1 MDKGLYDWMTANNVA
16 TFKVFTTTDPTGLEN
31 GWRSLYDVSIDA
43 VIFFDGMTFV
53 VFLNDDVPLIT
64 TAIINPM
71 RVSGMEVKQH
81 RMNQLQSWLDSVAG
95 IKLVGYGSTKFD
107 GPVLLREHYLDIK
120 HQDVLN
126 IVGEATEVHY
136 GDFPRRIE
144 LQELAY
150 LQGPF
155 SKTRHVFSYLSSP
168 LSMISNWRNGWVRTA
183 IKELCGEVEMLAGL
197 YKHMMVSEALTI
209 RDERTHRKVEI
220 PFRIDRDSDRIE
232 IGPMEE
238 E

>member
-1 MDKGLYDWMTANNVA
+1 MDKSLYDWMLANNIA

-31 GWRSLYDVSIDA
+31 GWRSLHDVSIDA
-43 VIFFDGMTFV
+43 VIFFD
-53 VFLNDDVPLIT
+53 
-64 TAIINPM
+64 
-71 RVSGMEVKQH
+71 
-81 RMNQLQSWLDSVAG
+81 
-95 IKLVGYGSTKFD
+95 GYGSTKFD

-144 LQELAY
+144 LHELAY

-197 YKHMMVSEALTI
+197 YKHMMVSEVLTI
-209 RDERTHRKVEI
+209 RDERTQRKVEI
-220 PFRIDRDSDRIE
+220 PFRIDRPSDRIE

>member
-1 MDKGLYDWMTANNVA
+1 MDRGLYDWMTANNVA
-16 TFKVFTTTDPTGLEN
+16 TFKVFTTTDPTGLKR
-31 GWRSLYDVSIDA
+31 GWRSLYDVKIDA
-43 VIFFDGMTFV
+43 VIFFDGSIFV
-53 VFLNDDVPLIT
+53 AFLNDDVQIR
-64 TAIINPM
+64 PM
-71 RVSGMEVKQH
+71 EVLGMEVKQH

-107 GPVLLREHYLDIK
+107 GPVLLREHHLDIK

-155 SKTRHVFSYLSSP
+155 SKTRHVFSYLSGP
-168 LSMISNWRNGWVRTA
+168 LSMISKWRNGWVRTA

-197 YKHMMVSEALTI
+197 YKHIMVSEVLTI
-209 RDERTHRKVEI
+209 RDERTQRKVEI
-220 PFRIDRDSDRIE
+220 PFRIDRPSDRIE

>member
-16 TFKVFTTTDPTGLEN
+16 TFKVFTTTDPTGLKN
-31 GWRSLYDVSIDA
+31 GWRSLHDVNIDA
-43 VIFFDGMTFV
+43 VIFFDGRTFV
-53 VFLNDDVPLIT
+53 VFLDDQVQIKRMEVL
-64 TAIINPM
+64 
-71 RVSGMEVKQH
+71 GMEVKQH

-95 IKLVGYGSTKFD
+95 IKLVGFGSTKFD

-155 SKTRHVFSYLSSP
+155 SKTRHIFSYLSSP

-197 YKHMMVSEALTI
+197 YKHIMVNEVLTI

-220 PFRIDRDSDRIE
+220 PFRIDRASDRIE

>member
-16 TFKVFTTTDPTGLEN
+16 TFKVFTTTDPTGLKN
-31 GWRSLYDVSIDA
+31 GWRSLHDVKIDA
-43 VIFFDGMTFV
+43 VIFFDGRTFV
-53 VFLNDDVPLIT
+53 VFLDDQVQIKRMEVL
-64 TAIINPM
+64 
-71 RVSGMEVKQH
+71 GMEVKQH

-220 PFRIDRDSDRIE
+220 PFRIDRASDRIE

>member
-16 TFKVFTTTDPTGLEN
+16 TFKVFTTTDPTGLKN
-31 GWRSLYDVSIDA
+31 GWRSLHDVKIDA
-43 VIFFDGMTFV
+43 VIFFDGRTFV
-53 VFLNDDVPLIT
+53 VFLDDQVQIKRMEVL
-64 TAIINPM
+64 
-71 RVSGMEVKQH
+71 GMEVKQH

-209 RDERTHRKVEI
+209 RDERTHQ
-220 PFRIDRDSDRIE
+220 DR
-232 IGPMEE
+232 
-238 E
+238 

>member
-16 TFKVFTTTDPTGLEN
+16 TFKVFTTTDPTGLKN
-31 GWRSLYDVSIDA
+31 GWRSLHDVNIDA
-43 VIFFDGMTFV
+43 VIFFDGRTFV
-53 VFLNDDVPLIT
+53 VFLDDQVQIKRMEVL
-64 TAIINPM
+64 
-71 RVSGMEVKQH
+71 GMEVKQH

-95 IKLVGYGSTKFD
+95 IKLVGFGSTKFD

-155 SKTRHVFSYLSSP
+155 SKTRHIFSYLSSP

-197 YKHMMVSEALTI
+197 YKHIMVNEVLTI
-209 RDERTHRKVEI
+209 RDERTQRKVEI
-220 PFRIDRDSDRIE
+220 PFRTDRPSDRIE